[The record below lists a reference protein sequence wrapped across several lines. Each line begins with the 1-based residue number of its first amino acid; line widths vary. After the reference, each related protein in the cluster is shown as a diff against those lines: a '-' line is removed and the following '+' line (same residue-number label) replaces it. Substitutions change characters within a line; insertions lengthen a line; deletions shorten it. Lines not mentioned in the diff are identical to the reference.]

1 MADRT
6 IRDQLGAGI
15 PSWPGALPPDVRPT
29 WLARVRASLFADR
42 YDREVEA
49 CVTATPGSPISVH
62 GARLTSAHER
72 AVLSATLRT
81 VMSDALVGDRGT
93 RIPVQEAAVRRSADV
108 ISAILDRLESPQPAR
123 VRGMARLRMLLSDG
137 RGPLYRTGSGSLA
150 AALRGVL
157 AAL

>member
-15 PSWPGALPPDVRPT
+15 PSWPGALLPDVRPT
-29 WLARVRASLFADR
+29 WLARVRAILFADR
-42 YDREVEA
+42 YDRELEA
-49 CVTATPGSPISVH
+49 GLTATPGSPIAVH

-72 AVLSATLRT
+72 AALSRALQT
-81 VMSDALVGDRGT
+81 VMSDALVGDRGA
-93 RIPVQEAAVRRSADV
+93 RIPVQAAAVRRSADV
-108 ISAILDRLESPQPAR
+108 ISAILDRLDSPQPAR
-123 VRGMARLRMLLSDG
+123 VRGVARLRMVLSDG